1 MRITKIKIN
10 HFKSL
15 VDFEIDLTKFNCIVG
30 LNGSGKST
38 FLQFMSFLSQLMR
51 GKINGWLQQRKWVK
65 EDIVPE
71 LDTKKHR
78 IVHFNVFFERENF
91 NGYWE
96 GSFHVDRL
104 CCVYEK
110 LVANNYIFEATNSAN
125 EKKYTFEK
133 RNDFTKPVKS
143 ERINFNYEGSI
154 FSQLADKDVSDKIG
168 DLIEFF
174 RGICAFDLLSPYF
187 LKQAS
192 KSSSNTIG
200 IWGENIA
207 PFLHGMEDKVRAS
220 VIRKIKQVYPEFNS
234 FDTLPNPDGSKSL
247 NIREQY
253 HDGNIIYDIP
263 ARGIND
269 GLLRIL
275 AMLGQLNMT
284 DPFLLF
290 DEIENGIN
298 QELVEFLLKELVE
311 ARQQIV
317 VTTHSPL
324 FLNYLDGEIAKDSVH
339 YFYKTPEGFTR
350 CKKFFSLPS
359 TREKLGTLGAG
370 EAIADT
376 NLYRLNEEIE
386 LLDRNTGKGD

>member
-10 HFKSL
+10 NFKSL
-15 VDFEIDLTKFNCIVG
+15 VDFEIDLSKFNCIIG

-51 GKINGWLQQRKWVK
+51 GDIGNWLQQRKWGK

-71 LDTKKHR
+71 LDGKKHR
-78 IVHFNVFFERENF
+78 SVRFEVFFQREPT
-91 NGYWE
+91 E
-96 GSFHVDRL
+96 GCWKGQFWVDQLYCIKETLSIGDCSFDA
-104 CCVYEK
+104 
-110 LVANNYIFEATNSAN
+110 ANTKN
-125 EKKYTFEK
+125 EKTYTLSGRSK
-133 RNDFTKPVKS
+133 AD
-143 ERINFNYEGSI
+143 RINFNYQGSI
-154 FSQLADKDVSDKIG
+154 FSQLADKEVSDRFG
-168 DLIEFF
+168 ELIQFF
-174 RGICAFDLLSPYF
+174 RNIRAFDLLSPYF
-187 LKQAS
+187 LKQDS
-192 KSSSNTIG
+192 KAVSNTIG
-200 IWGENIA
+200 FWGENIA
-207 PFLHGMEDKVRAS
+207 PFLHGMESRVRAS
-220 VIRKIKQVYPEFNS
+220 VIGKIKQVYPEFNS

-253 HDGNIIYDIP
+253 YNGNIVYSIP

-275 AMLGQLNMT
+275 AMLGQLNMD

-298 QELVEFLLKELVE
+298 QELVDFLLQELIG
-311 ARQQIV
+311 AKQQIA

-324 FLNYLDGEIAKDSVH
+324 FLNYLDDELAKDSVH

-350 CKKFFSLPS
+350 CRKFFSLPS
-359 TREKLGTLGAG
+359 TSKKLGTLGPG

-386 LLDRNTGKGD
+386 LLERNAGKEN